1 MTGLLVTLMVITQ
14 REKIDNTL
22 FIKKMARG
30 KKVHTKDR
38 EKGRQLAER
47 LEKKYNNNT
56 LLRLRKKIPK
66 SIEEKNA
73 KELEAANDYVDFYER
88 SCVAIKEN
96 RGKKSF

>member
-30 KKVHTKDR
+30 KKVHTKER

-47 LEKKYNNNT
+47 LEKEYNNNT

-66 SIEEKNA
+66 SIEEK
-73 KELEAANDYVDFYER
+73 KCKRIR
-88 SCVAIKEN
+88 SRK
-96 RGKKSF
+96 

>member
-1 MTGLLVTLMVITQ
+1 MTGLLVTLMVIIQ

-30 KKVHTKDR
+30 KKVHTKER

-56 LLRLRKKIPK
+56 LLRLRKKYLNQLK
-66 SIEEKNA
+66 KKMQKN
-73 KELEAANDYVDFYER
+73 
-88 SCVAIKEN
+88 
-96 RGKKSF
+96 